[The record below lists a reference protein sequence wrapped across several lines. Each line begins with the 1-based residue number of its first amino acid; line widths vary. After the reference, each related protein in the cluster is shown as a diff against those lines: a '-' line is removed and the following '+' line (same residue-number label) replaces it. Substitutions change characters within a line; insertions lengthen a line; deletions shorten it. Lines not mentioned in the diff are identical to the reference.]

1 MKITAILETNLK
13 AGGAHNQS
21 LSALHQMNLMCNNH
35 FDFIVFAFDIET
47 VRILNER
54 GFNSVLITFS
64 LFDKVKMKLML
75 SKLSYKLFSNKTL
88 FPIEKRLLS
97 ENTNLVYFIG
107 PSLFSLQLKKLNY
120 IFTLFDLAHRNNPEF
135 DEVRIFNEF
144 ENREKLYKR
153 VLSKSY
159 LTLTDS
165 EDLSSKASLLYGI
178 DKSRF
183 ISMPFSP
190 SPDLDHNSI
199 SISEAE
205 VIYKLP
211 KEYFFYP
218 AQFWPHKNHFRILEA
233 LFILKKRNINFH
245 LVLSGGDKG
254 NLDYILTIIDNFGL
268 NNFVHIIGLVPSNHM
283 KALYQG
289 SVALIMP
296 TYFGPTNL
304 PPLEAWILGTP
315 LIYSKY
321 LKGQS
326 GEAALKIDP
335 DDSESIASAM
345 QKVYD
350 IDIRNRLI
358 AEGFLKIN
366 EIDIQRKEAESILFN
381 KLITLNNR
389 LKCWQN

>member
-1 MKITAILETNLK
+1 M
-13 AGGAHNQS
+13 Q
-21 LSALHQMNLMCNNH
+21 
-35 FDFIVFAFDIET
+35 
-47 VRILNER
+47 
-54 GFNSVLITFS
+54 
-64 LFDKVKMKLML
+64 KLML
-75 SKLSYKLFSNKTL
+75 TLLDFDFFSTKYI
-88 FPIEKRLLS
+88 FPIEKKLLNEKTS
-97 ENTNLVYFIG
+97 LVYFIG
-107 PSLFSLQLKKLNY
+107 PSLYSLQLNKLNY
-120 IFTLFDLAHRNNPEF
+120 IFTLFDLAHRDNPEF

-190 SPDLDHNSI
+190 SPDLNYNSI
-199 SISEAE
+199 SIGEVAE
-205 VIYKLP
+205 IYKLP
-211 KEYFFYP
+211 KQYFYYP
-218 AQFWPHKNHFRILEA
+218 AQFWAHKNHYRILEA
-233 LFILKKRNINFH
+233 LFNLKKRNINFH

-254 NLDYILTIIDNFGL
+254 NLDYILTIITSFGL
-268 NNFVHIIGLVPSNHM
+268 NDFVHIIGLVPSNHM

-304 PPLEAWILGTP
+304 PPLEAWTLGTP
-315 LIYSKY
+315 LIYSKC
-321 LKGQS
+321 LAGQT

-335 DDSESIASAM
+335 DDSESIAYAM

-358 AEGFLKIN
+358 VEGFLKIK
-366 EIDIQRKEAESILFN
+366 EIDSQRKEAESILFN

-389 LKCWQN
+389 FKCWQN

>member
-1 MKITAILETNLK
+1 
-13 AGGAHNQS
+13 
-21 LSALHQMNLMCNNH
+21 
-35 FDFIVFAFDIET
+35 
-47 VRILNER
+47 
-54 GFNSVLITFS
+54 
-64 LFDKVKMKLML
+64 
-75 SKLSYKLFSNKTL
+75 
-88 FPIEKRLLS
+88 
-97 ENTNLVYFIG
+97 
-107 PSLFSLQLKKLNY
+107 
-120 IFTLFDLAHRNNPEF
+120 
-135 DEVRIFNEF
+135 
-144 ENREKLYKR
+144 
-153 VLSKSY
+153 
-159 LTLTDS
+159 
-165 EDLSSKASLLYGI
+165 
-178 DKSRF
+178 
-183 ISMPFSP
+183 
-190 SPDLDHNSI
+190 
-199 SISEAE
+199 
-205 VIYKLP
+205 
-211 KEYFFYP
+211 
-218 AQFWPHKNHFRILEA
+218 
-233 LFILKKRNINFH
+233 
-245 LVLSGGDKG
+245 VLSGGDKG